1 MDRREEDIISSR
13 LIQSSWVETV
23 QSFDP
28 GSFRP
33 ESLRGT
39 NEGWILGR

>member
-33 ESLRGT
+33 ESLS
-39 NEGWILGR
+39 EGPMRVGF